1 MAAKIDL
8 LVYNKDYNQAY
19 FVKDIY
25 DILQFVTVQ
34 IKQIDEKECYMVK
47 VEVKH
52 YKEKELQYNFSY
64 ENKEEVLKD
73 VLKSVL
79 KDMEI
84 SKYLQYSVWTRK

>member
-1 MAAKIDL
+1 MTTKIDL

-19 FVKDIY
+19 FVTDIY

-47 VEVKH
+47 VEVKY
-52 YKEKELQYNFSY
+52 YKEKDLYYNFGFGS
-64 ENKEEVLKD
+64 KEEVLKD
-73 VLKSVL
+73 VLKSII

-84 SKYLQYSVWTRK
+84 GKYLQYSVWTRK

>member
-34 IKQIDEKECYMVK
+34 IKQIDEKSYK
-47 VEVKH
+47 VIVDVKH
-52 YKEKELQYNFSY
+52 YKEKDLYYNFGFGS
-64 ENKEEVLKD
+64 KEEVLKD
-73 VLKSVL
+73 VLKSTL
-79 KDMEI
+79 TNMEI
-84 SKYLQYSVWTRK
+84 GKYPQYSVWTRK

>member
-19 FVKDIY
+19 FVNDIY

-34 IKQIDEKECYMVK
+34 IKEYDEKECYMVK

-73 VLKSVL
+73 VLKSTL
-79 KDMEI
+79 TNMEI
-84 SKYLQYSVWTRK
+84 GKYPQYSVWTRK